1 MEFKEFLAREEAK
14 LFDSELDQIDEVLGT
29 ALKFLGGVGGNLAS
43 QVARGAGNAVSG
55 ITRTTAGTGQAAL
68 AALQAAGGGTKRA
81 GETFQ
86 RARSNLSS
94 GGGSIVR
101 GAAQLAGALSGVSP
115 ILRGAQAASEPLGMT
130 GVYAPGSKNR
140 NFTQDLLGLDS
151 WEKLK
156 QQQPKTPPVEK
167 PQDPA
172 KSFLGDLEQK
182 QKKEDIKGFKELVD
196 QYRASKTRPAG
207 ERERIMS
214 QIIKQYPKLYQQSV
228 DVMQKRKN
236 KTRV

>member
-1 MEFKEFLAREEAK
+1 
-14 LFDSELDQIDEVLGT
+14 
-29 ALKFLGGVGGNLAS
+29 
-43 QVARGAGNAVSG
+43 
-55 ITRTTAGTGQAAL
+55 
-68 AALQAAGGGTKRA
+68 
-81 GETFQ
+81 
-86 RARSNLSS
+86 
-94 GGGSIVR
+94 
-101 GAAQLAGALSGVSP
+101 LAGALSGVSP

-151 WEKLK
+151 WEKPK

-167 PQDPA
+167 SQDPA

-182 QKKEDIKGFKELVD
+182 QKEEDIKGYKELVD
-196 QYRASKTRPAG
+196 QYRASKTRPV
-207 ERERIMS
+207 ERKKIMS

-228 DVMQKRKN
+228 DLMQKRKN